1 MKTETLLVASKGS
14 AVAAEKT
21 ATQKKKE
28 EEDEKAEISSIRF
41 KGTSEVNFLFHSFLE
56 MEFLNAFLVEMSLGI
71 NLEWSL
77 LRLQFLYRLEFSCFA
92 DF

>member
-1 MKTETLLVASKGS
+1 MKTETLLAASKGS

-41 KGTSEVNFLFHSFLE
+41 KGTSEVNSLFHSFPE
-56 MEFLNAFLVEMSLGI
+56 MEFLNAFLVQRRNS
-71 NLEWSL
+71 
-77 LRLQFLYRLEFSCFA
+77 
-92 DF
+92 